1 MTATNRYAAPL
12 GTPRPLV
19 PVPGSCRAGP
29 GQARDRGDPA
39 VHPFFPCPGQSRSQ
53 GRNGAGADLHCAA
66 RRYMTRPLYRRA
78 LVGRLA
84 CKAGPG
90 AVRGKTVPPQ
100 GGGDNNAFCAG
111 SEETL

>member
-1 MTATNRYAAPL
+1 M
-12 GTPRPLV
+12 
-19 PVPGSCRAGP
+19 
-29 GQARDRGDPA
+29 
-39 VHPFFPCPGQSRSQ
+39 HPFFPCPGQSRSQ